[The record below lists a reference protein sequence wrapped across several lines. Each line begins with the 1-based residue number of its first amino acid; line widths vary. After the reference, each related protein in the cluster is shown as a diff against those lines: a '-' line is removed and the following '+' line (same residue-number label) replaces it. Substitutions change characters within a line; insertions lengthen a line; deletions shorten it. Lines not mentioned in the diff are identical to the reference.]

1 MKTIFGSALVAI
13 LLALPRTGWT
23 DDAPAAPAAPAQ
35 DKPAADKVDLAIG
48 RAIDFLVSLQDKD
61 GAIHELNQNHNLTTM
76 TSMAI
81 MAMAAVGHQ
90 PSDDTKQG
98 AAMKKALSYVLRPD
112 RQDVKGY
119 LGGRDGSRMY
129 GHGITTLMLSEMLGM
144 GVDAQ
149 MDQVL
154 RDRCRLAI
162 EMIKNSQLV
171 QKDPRNRGGWR
182 YGPESTDSDLSVTV
196 WQVMA
201 LRSARNAGLDVP
213 KEMIDNAVD
222 YIKRC
227 YQSKR
232 SADGKI
238 ENMKSACGYE
248 PGRQPEYAMAAA
260 GLLSLQVCGAYDSPE
275 VKGSADWL
283 KEKKVEYGSE
293 WYFYGTYYYA
303 QGMFQRGGDYAS
315 SARKL
320 VEETLLPK
328 QGPDGSWQGASG
340 QERGAGKV
348 YATSLAVLS
357 LAVKFHFLPIYQR

>member
-1 MKTIFGSALVAI
+1 MKMLLAGAALAAF
-13 LLALPRTGWT
+13 LALPLS
-23 DDAPAAPAAPAQ
+23 AAPDEVPAPAQ
-35 DKPAADKVDLAIG
+35 DKPAADKVDQAIT
-48 RAIDFLVSLQDKD
+48 RAMDFLISQQDKD
-61 GAIHELNQNHNLTTM
+61 GAIHEPNANHNITAM
-76 TSMAI
+76 TAMAI

-90 PSDDTKQG
+90 PSDDTKVG

-154 RDRCRLAI
+154 RDRCRLAV
-162 EMIKNSQLV
+162 EMIKNSQ
-171 QKDPRNRGGWR
+171 QMNKDPRNKGGWR
-182 YGPESTDSDLSVTV
+182 YGPDSTDSDLSVTV

-201 LRSARNAGLDVP
+201 LRSARNAGMDVP

-232 SADGKI
+232 GADGKP
-238 ENMKSACGYE
+238 ENAKSACGYE

-260 GLLSLQVCGAYDSPE
+260 GLLSLQVCGAYDSFE

-283 KEKKVEYGSE
+283 KDKKIEYGSE
-293 WYFYGTYYYA
+293 WYFYGTYYFA
-303 QGMFQRGGDYAS
+303 QGMFQRGGEYATY
-315 SARKL
+315 ARKL
-320 VEETLLPK
+320 VEEMLLPK
-328 QGPDGSWQGASG
+328 QGPDGSWQGQAG

-348 YATSLAVLS
+348 YATSLACLS

>member
-1 MKTIFGSALVAI
+1 MKTILGAVLFAA
-13 LLALPRTGWT
+13 LLALPRTAAS
-23 DDAPAAPAAPAQ
+23 DDAPPAGQ
-35 DKPAADKVDLAIG
+35 EKPAGDKVDAAIG

-61 GAIHELNQNHNLTTM
+61 GAIHELNVNHNLTAM

-90 PSDDTKQG
+90 PADDTKQG
-98 AAMKKALSYVLRPD
+98 IAMKKALSYVLRPD
-112 RQDVKGY
+112 RQDIKGY
-119 LGGRDGSRMY
+119 LGARDGSRMY

-149 MDQVL
+149 MDQVI
-154 RDRCRLAI
+154 RDRCRLAVD
-162 EMIKNSQLV
+162 MIKNSQMM
-171 QKDPRNRGGWR
+171 QKDPRNKGGWR
-182 YGPESTDSDLSVTV
+182 YAPESTDSDLSVTV

-213 KEMIDNAVD
+213 KELIDNAVD

-232 SADGKI
+232 GADGKP
-238 ENMKSACGYE
+238 ENLKSACGYE

-283 KEKKVEYGSE
+283 KDKKVEYGGE
-293 WYFYGTYYYA
+293 WYFYGTYYFA
-303 QGMFQRGGDYAS
+303 QGMFQRGGEYATY
-315 SARKL
+315 ARKL
-320 VEETLLPK
+320 VEDTLLNK
-328 QGPDGSWQGASG
+328 QGPDGSWQGQSG
-340 QERGAGKV
+340 QERGSGKV